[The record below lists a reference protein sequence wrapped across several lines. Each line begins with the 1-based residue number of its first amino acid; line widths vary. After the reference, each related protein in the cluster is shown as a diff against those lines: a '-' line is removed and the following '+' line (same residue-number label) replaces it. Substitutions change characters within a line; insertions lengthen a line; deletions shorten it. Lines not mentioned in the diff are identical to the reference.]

1 MEIRV
6 LEYFLAIAREQNISK
21 AAESLHLSQPT
32 LSRQIQNLEE
42 EIGKQLFIRGR
53 RQITLTDEGMLLRK
67 RAEEILNLVY
77 KTENEL
83 NDALDTISGDIYIG
97 TGETDAIRH
106 IAKTARKIQ
115 KEYPDI
121 HYHIISADSEDVLER
136 LDKGLI
142 DFGLIFGE
150 VDYTKYNALTI
161 NTTDRWGVLMQ
172 KNSPLAKK
180 NAIKAVDLIDKP
192 IIISR
197 QVLKHRDAFFKWFG
211 KDINE
216 LNIISTYNLL
226 FNASLMVEEGVG
238 YALCID
244 RIINTSGES
253 PLCFR
258 PLAPALEE
266 NISIVWKKYQV
277 FTKASEYFLKTQK
290 AMKSE
295 IF

>member
-83 NDALDTISGDIYIG
+83 NDSLDTISGDIYIG

-150 VDYTKYNALTI
+150 VDHTKYNALTI
-161 NTTDRWGVLMQ
+161 NTTDQWGVLMP

-197 QVLKHRDAFFKWFG
+197 QVLKHRDTFFKWFG
-211 KDINE
+211 KDISE
-216 LNIISTYNLL
+216 LDIISTYNLL

-244 RIINTSGES
+244 HIINTSGES

>member
-32 LSRQIQNLEE
+32 LSRQIRDLEE
-42 EIGKQLFIRGR
+42 ELGKQLFIRGR

-83 NDALDTISGDIYIG
+83 NDSLDTISGDIYIG

-106 IAKTARKIQ
+106 IAKTARTIQ

-150 VDYTKYNALTI
+150 VDRTKYNALTI
-161 NTTDRWGVLMQ
+161 NTTDRWGVLMP
-172 KNSPLAKK
+172 KNSPLTKK
-180 NAIKAVDLIDKP
+180 KALKTVDLIDKP
-192 IIISR
+192 LILSR
-197 QVLKHRDAFFKWFG
+197 QALKHRDLFSKWFG

-216 LNIISTYNLL
+216 LDIISTYNLL

-238 YALCID
+238 YALCLD
-244 RIINTSGES
+244 HIINTSGES

-266 NISIVWKKYQV
+266 NISIIWKKYQV
-277 FTKASEYFLKTQK
+277 FTKASEYFLKTLEDK
-290 AMKSE
+290 E
-295 IF
+295 

>member
-32 LSRQIQNLEE
+32 LSRQIRDLEE
-42 EIGKQLFIRGR
+42 ELGKQLFIRGR

-83 NDALDTISGDIYIG
+83 NDSLDTISGDIYIG

-106 IAKTARKIQ
+106 IAKTARTIQ

-150 VDYTKYNALTI
+150 VDRTKYNALTI
-161 NTTDRWGVLMQ
+161 NTTDRWGVLMP
-172 KNSPLAKK
+172 KNSPLTKK
-180 NAIKAVDLIDKP
+180 KALKTVDLIDKP
-192 IIISR
+192 LILSR
-197 QVLKHRDAFFKWFG
+197 QALKHRDLFSKWFG

-216 LNIISTYNLL
+216 LDIISTYNLL
-226 FNASLMVEEGVG
+226 FNASLMVEEGIG
-238 YALCID
+238 YALCLD
-244 RIINTSGES
+244 HIINTSGKS

-266 NISIVWKKYQV
+266 NISIIWKKYQV
-277 FTKASEYFLKTQK
+277 FTKASEYFLKTLEDK
-290 AMKSE
+290 E
-295 IF
+295 